1 MAEPL
6 KRTPLYEEH
15 VKLGAKLV
23 PFGGFEMPVQYPTGV
38 SGEHRAVRERAG
50 LFDVSHMGEFT
61 VKGSDAEG
69 FLNLVVANDV
79 GRLETGGALYTVM
92 CQEDGGIIDDLL
104 IYKFADRYRLVV
116 NAANIAKDFGW
127 LVRCRET
134 HGSDGVELID
144 ESDQIGLLA
153 LQGPA
158 SEPILAALTDFDL
171 QSVPYYAF
179 VEGRVDGEQ
188 CVVSRTGYTGEDGFE
203 IYCESSSTPQLWN
216 ALLSSGGG
224 DGLISAGL
232 GARDTLRLEVGYA
245 LYGNDIDEST
255 TPLEARL
262 GWTVKLDKS
271 EFIGRDALRAQKKDG
286 VKRKLSGFVL
296 QERGF
301 PRAGHEVRYDGEP
314 AGTVRSGTVGPT
326 IKQGIG
332 TVYLPFEI
340 SEPGTELEV
349 MIREKATPAE
359 VVRMP
364 FYKGGSL
371 KR

>member
-1 MAEPL
+1 MAEKL
-6 KRTPLYEEH
+6 KRTPLHEDH
-15 VKLGAKLV
+15 VKLGAKMV
-23 PFGGFEMPVQYPTGV
+23 AFAGFDMPVQYPTGV
-38 SGEHRAVRERAG
+38 SGEHRAVREQAG

-61 VKGSDAEG
+61 VKGVDAEG
-69 FLNLVVANDV
+69 FVNFVVANDV

-127 LVRCRET
+127 LLRCSET
-134 HGSDGVELID
+134 YGGDGIELVD
-144 ESDQIGLLA
+144 ESDQVALLA

-158 SEPILAALTDFDL
+158 SEPILEALTDVDL

-179 VEGRVDGEQ
+179 AEGQVDGQ
-188 CVVSRTGYTGEDGFE
+188 RCVVSRTGYTGEDGFE
-203 IYCESSSTPQLWN
+203 IYCESSSAPQLWN
-216 ALLSSGGG
+216 ALLSSGG
-224 DGLISAGL
+224 DHGLIPTGL
-232 GARDTLRLEVGYA
+232 AARDTLRLEIGYA

-271 EFIGRDALRAQKKDG
+271 EFIGRDALRAQKEGG
-286 VKRKLSGFVL
+286 VKRRLSGFVL
-296 QERGF
+296 RERGF
-301 PRAGHEVRYDGEP
+301 PRAGHEVRHGGEP
-314 AGTVRSGTVGPT
+314 VGTVRSGTVGPT
-326 IKQGIG
+326 IGQGIG
-332 TVYLPFEI
+332 TVYLPSEI
-340 SEPGTELEV
+340 SAPGTGLEI
-349 MIREKATPAE
+349 MIRGRAIPAE